1 MIRIMETCQVKTED
15 ILKRETA
22 ATDMADKVAAEII
35 ADVEARGDEA
45 LFEYC
50 EKFDKVTLKA
60 LEVSQAEIDE
70 AVNAVSDELK
80 ETMKKSAEN
89 IRFFHEKQVRNG
101 FAITEKEGIILGQKI
116 TPIEKAGL
124 YVPGGSASYPSSVLM
139 NAIPAKIAGV
149 SEIIMTTP
157 VGRDGKIKDEILA
170 AATLRVQPPTDKG
183 KRLKIF
189 YMTQASTRPP
199 TFVCFVNNAELFHY
213 SYQRYLENQ
222 IREVYGLEGTP
233 VRFVIRERDEKSKH

>member
-89 IRFFHEKQVRNG
+89 IRFFNADARDIKKIEGRRGTVACNPPYGERLLTLAEAERLYKDMGKAFAQLSPWQIYVLTSAENFERLYGRRADKIRKLYNG
-101 FAITEKEGIILGQKI
+101 MI
-116 TPIEKAGL
+116 PCRL
-124 YVPGGSASYPSSVLM
+124 YQYFKP
-139 NAIPAKIAGV
+139 
-149 SEIIMTTP
+149 
-157 VGRDGKIKDEILA
+157 
-170 AATLRVQPPTDKG
+170 Q
-183 KRLKIF
+183 
-189 YMTQASTRPP
+189 
-199 TFVCFVNNAELFHY
+199 
-213 SYQRYLENQ
+213 
-222 IREVYGLEGTP
+222 
-233 VRFVIRERDEKSKH
+233 